1 MNNLREA
8 KKRNT
13 LQSNQLFSRN
23 LIPDQDPHSSS
34 SLAEQLRIQGR
45 KLGSSNSQR
54 VLHVVGSE
62 SKKLSGNKSE
72 DIEGNFVIDQ
82 VEIVEENISTI
93 KRCEQSLIFKIL
105 KSFTETL
112 VMLLLGAYFLLM
124 YYLDKDDKFRYA
136 VVPQMALQFALLLMV
151 AVPQIGI
158 NGLKMFFRN
167 RYLVVECSVI
177 VLTLIFDIYE
187 VSQSFSER
195 IHILVGFGRVLRLVL
210 FSVLITEVEQ
220 TLVDNCGRN
229 RKSEISAVEIHGN
242 VDTLLKDLYQRCSS
256 REKLVKAGLKR
267 SLFLYKKDKSK
278 LMSKNRLN
286 DSSLQGDEEEIDPMK
301 IQELKMKEISKA
313 LIVLESKEEKYF
325 QEGFNFATMESQY
338 TLKMV
343 LESAKDL
350 EFDVFELQTKSVEN
364 EMYIFGMHIM
374 AKDKYMDEFKISTKR
389 MQNYLYALQSS
400 YNQIAYHNKT
410 HATDLSQTCYYYM
423 YTCHMIDICKLSRV
437 EQMAMLLAGFMHDTD
452 HPGFNNVYMVNTS
465 APLAIRYN
473 DKAVLESYHA
483 AMGFKIMKGN
493 RQCNIFDNLSKDQ
506 YRDFRKLIVELV
518 LSTDMTRHFPDMSQ
532 MGVRTSESDF
542 DPSDKDKKLSMEFLF
557 HMADISNPTKPWSI
571 CKKWTDLLFI
581 EFFNQGDKER
591 ELGMEISFLM
601 DRTTTNVAKA
611 QDGFIKNLIRPAF
624 CILEKVLPEL
634 SLNLKY
640 MDENVEKWATKVSQ
654 YSVNHHSHMQTKSI
668 KAQREEEDKDDRSDF
683 SEDSFIP
690 EEFSPALNS
699 KISSE
704 QKNGLHHKPGK
715 LPPIQSV
722 QSSDL
727 LSINP

>member
-1 MNNLREA
+1 MNNLRHL

-13 LQSNQLFSRN
+13 LQDSHLFRRI
-23 LIPDQDPHSSS
+23 LIPDHDPQNSS
-34 SLAEQLRIQGR
+34 I
-45 KLGSSNSQR
+45 
-54 VLHVVGSE
+54 VGE
-62 SKKLSGNKSE
+62 KQEPQGNKSDPSISNRVLQAAISKFRKLSESEGE
-72 DIEGNFVIDQ
+72 DIEAQINDK
-82 VEIVEENISTI
+82 EEQIYGMV
-93 KRCEQSLIFKIL
+93 RLGQSLAFKIL

-136 VVPQMALQFALLLMV
+136 LVPQMALQFALLLMV

-187 VSQSFSER
+187 VSQSFAER
-195 IHILVGFGRVLRLVL
+195 VHILVGFGRVMRLVL

-220 TLVDNCGRN
+220 ALVDNCGRN
-229 RKSEISAVEIHGN
+229 RRSDISAIEEQEN
-242 VDTLLKDLYQRCSS
+242 LDNLLKSLYERCCS
-256 REKLVKAGLKR
+256 REKLIKAGLKR
-267 SLFLYKKDKSK
+267 SVDLCEKYKNKLIAKSYQD
-278 LMSKNRLN
+278 
-286 DSSLQGDEEEIDPMK
+286 DSSSETDEEDSDSIEAHEI
-301 IQELKMKEISKA
+301 KMREISET
-313 LIVLESKEEKYF
+313 LHILNSKEEKYF
-325 QEGFNFATMESQY
+325 QEGFDFATMESQY

-374 AKDKYMDEFKISTKR
+374 TKDKYMDEFKISTKR

-423 YTCHMIDICKLSRV
+423 HTCHMIDICKLSRV

-452 HPGFNNVYMVNTS
+452 HPGFNNAYMVNTS
-465 APLAIRYN
+465 SPLAIRYN
-473 DKAVLESYHA
+473 DKAVLENYHA

-506 YRDFRKLIVELV
+506 FRDFRTLIVDFV
-518 LSTDMTRHFPDMSQ
+518 LSTDVAGHFPKMNQ

-542 DPSDKDKKLSMEFLF
+542 DPSGKDKKLSTEFLF
-557 HMADISNPTKPWSI
+557 HMADVSNPTKPWSI
-571 CKKWTDLLFI
+571 CKKWADLLFF
-581 EFFNQGDKER
+581 EFFDQGDKER

-611 QDGFIKNLIRPAF
+611 QDGFIKNMIRPAF

-640 MDENVEKWATKVSQ
+640 MDENIDKWAKKVDQ
-654 YSVNHHSHMQTKSI
+654 YSVDHHSHMQTKDI
-668 KAQREEEDKDDRSDF
+668 KAQEEEEEEKVQKPKI
-683 SEDSFIP
+683 SETSILQV
-690 EEFSPALNS
+690 ESSPRFNY
-699 KISSE
+699 KISSARMS
-704 QKNGLHHKPGK
+704 QIHHKPG
-715 LPPIQSV
+715 LLAQIQDV
-722 QSSDL
+722 Q
-727 LSINP
+727 